1 MDEWISLNEYMRRYK
16 VGYTVVKKMIANNEL
31 ETRQTP
37 RRTI

>member
-16 VGYTVVKKMIANNEL
+16 VGHEVVKRMIFNKEL
-31 ETRQTP
+31 EVRKTP